1 MSFVGDGES
10 GKATFGKMKGGR
22 SWQQGLR
29 LVGQLAQRQRQ
40 QQRPQCEPLIQFGI
54 RDPPSVF
61 QRKFPLNVE
70 KDAERWDAR
79 VHSMSLMVLAV
90 VYSIILPEE
99 KAFLEEM
106 NRTYRHA
113 PRR

>member
-1 MSFVGDGES
+1 
-10 GKATFGKMKGGR
+10 MKGGR

-61 QRKFPLNVE
+61 QRKFPYLMPDSRAGYEIDVTLLRRGKVE
-70 KDAERWDAR
+70 RRKRFLMRVSWD
-79 VHSMSLMVLAV
+79 VLH
-90 VYSIILPEE
+90 
-99 KAFLEEM
+99 
-106 NRTYRHA
+106 RTLGLWICR
-113 PRR
+113 